1 MALIKCSECGR
12 EISDKAAACIHC
24 GCPVSESKTTTFG
37 GFKVINSGSNGKDAN
52 QIIDELFSNNS
63 SVQFTKVNPL
73 KVEFHAVLSG
83 AENER
88 SRQSVYVKELG
99 RNVEFTVPNTIK
111 IGQSIRV
118 QIQTEQYS
126 CILFMVASIEKKE
139 VNQVASTNIS
149 SNQEAITLLKNYKPN
164 ILVRFFKSG
173 FIGKMIGMTI
183 TFVAIGRFGDVDPEA
198 IVLLVGIGMFLL
210 WLAGLYPL
218 AHIKSY
224 CKKHHIDDAIRK
236 DTGYMNV
243 AINAFNALPTKKM
256 LAYIKKLNPSAAQE
270 IERQLATKKKK

>member
-1 MALIKCSECGR
+1 MALTKCSECGR

-24 GCPVSESKTTTFG
+24 GCPVFESKITTLAGHKVEKTGNPVFKEFFG
-37 GFKVINSGSNGKDAN
+37 ENSP
-52 QIIDELFSNNS
+52 
-63 SVQFTKVNPL
+63 VQFTQEKYL
-73 KVEFHAVLSG
+73 KVEFHAILSG
-83 AENER
+83 SEAE
-88 SRQSVYVKELG
+88 SSKQSVFVKDLG
-99 RNVEFTVPNTIK
+99 RNVEFTVANTIK
-111 IGQSIRV
+111 VGQSIRV
-118 QIQTEQYS
+118 RIQTEQYS
-126 CILFMVASIEKKE
+126 YIMFVVASIAKKE
-139 VNQVASTNIS
+139 VKQATSTNIS
-149 SNQEAITLLKNYKPN
+149 SNQEAITLLKKYKPN
-164 ILVRFFKSG
+164 ILVKFFKSG

-236 DTGYMNV
+236 DTSYMNV

-270 IERQLATKKKK
+270 IERQLAAKKKK